1 MAKKKQQK
9 TNAARIL
16 DRLGI
21 DYELKEYEVDESDL
35 SAVHVAAS
43 VGMPIERVYKTLVAR
58 GDKNGIV
65 MAVIQG
71 DLELDLKALAAASGN
86 KRVEMVH
93 LKEVFALTGYIRGG
107 CSPLG
112 AKKDYPVYLDER
124 AQAQET
130 IAISAGKR
138 GEQIILKPDDLVS
151 ATAATVAQ
159 IAR

>member
-35 SAVHVAAS
+35 SAVHVASS

-58 GDKNGIV
+58 GDKHGIV

-112 AKKDYPVYLDER
+112 AKKEYPVYLDER
-124 AQAQET
+124 ARAQET

-151 ATAATVAQ
+151 VTAATVAQ

>member
-151 ATAATVAQ
+151 ATAATVAL